1 MGNVR
6 FHGFLPKN
14 GKYSYKW
21 QPWVD
26 HDIFY
31 DMVKFAFRCFYMGK
45 CLSIRV
51 HATCKLYMVH
61 YSYEKWVY
69 EQFLSRGKS
78 QLSPFNHYLSYFD
91 IYKLSDSFKCWVE
104 LLRWRAI
111 EGLMALLSALTRE
124 RSPFTAVD
132 RESFSVA
139 DWPQFTISSL
149 SPSAPYWSLS
159 NHWTKTSLKSI
170 FMWMVRSLD
179 Q

>member
-1 MGNVR
+1 MIIFTARSAMGNVR

-91 IYKLSDSFKCWVE
+91 IYKLSDSFDWGPHGPLVCLDSRKVPIYCGWQGEFFSRRLAPISDFEPVTFCTI
-104 LLRWRAI
+104 L
-111 EGLMALLSALTRE
+111 
-124 RSPFTAVD
+124 
-132 RESFSVA
+132 ESV
-139 DWPQFTISSL
+139 
-149 SPSAPYWSLS
+149 
-159 NHWTKTSLKSI
+159 
-170 FMWMVRSLD
+170 
-179 Q
+179 